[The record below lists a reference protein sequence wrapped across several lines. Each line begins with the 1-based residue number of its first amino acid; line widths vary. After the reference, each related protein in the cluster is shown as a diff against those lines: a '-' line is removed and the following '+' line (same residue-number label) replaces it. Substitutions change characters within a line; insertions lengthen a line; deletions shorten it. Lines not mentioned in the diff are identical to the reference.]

1 MLKNVLALVRP
12 NNSSLAFER
21 TNMSANLNLK
31 SRAPSAPTP
40 AAPLPNP
47 DPCFAPAGP
56 ASSERLNAAIR
67 AETTWCWV
75 ASAGSRS
82 SAWRQAAR
90 AALGSPACS
99 APSAVAARR
108 LSSSACTRRRQ
119 EGQAS
124 RAGAICV
131 PHCAHTDGARPGTSA
146 SVIYEGL
153 RRCGA
158 SGGLVRPCD
167 LQGDAPV
174 ELPRLVQREPRDQQV
189 DRARDADHYRSRIRE
204 RDDHREAK
212 GDSGQARARRRTGRG
227 VAGRADAG
235 GDRGGRGGPGAPF
248 LLQLA
253 GDQRGVGHHD
263 GGVGEKHGDQLVAR
277 AAT

>member
-1 MLKNVLALVRP
+1 MLKNVLALVKP
-12 NNSSLAFER
+12 NSSSLAFVR

-31 SRAPSAPTP
+31 SRAPSAPRP

-47 DPCFAPAGP
+47 DPCFSPAGP
-56 ASSERLNAAIR
+56 ASSERLSAAIR

-75 ASAGSRS
+75 ASAGNRS
-82 SAWRQAAR
+82 SASRQAAR
-90 AALGSPACS
+90 AALASLACS

-131 PHCAHTDGARPGTSA
+131 PHCAHTEGARPGRSA

-158 SGGLVRPCD
+158 SGDLIWPCD

-174 ELPRLVQREPRDQQV
+174 ELPRLIQGEACDQQV
-189 DRARDADHYRSRIRE
+189 DRARNADH
-204 RDDHREAK
+204 
-212 GDSGQARARRRTGRG
+212 
-227 VAGRADAG
+227 
-235 GDRGGRGGPGAPF
+235 DR
-248 LLQLA
+248 
-253 GDQRGVGHHD
+253 
-263 GGVGEKHGDQLVAR
+263 
-277 AAT
+277 

>member
-12 NNSSLAFER
+12 NSSSLAFVR

-47 DPCFAPAGP
+47 DPCLAPAGP

-75 ASAGSRS
+75 ASAGNRS

-108 LSSSACTRRRQ
+108 LRFSACTRRRQ

-131 PHCAHTDGARPGTSA
+131 PDCPHTDAARPGTAA
-146 SVIYEGL
+146 SVIYKAL

-158 SGGLVRPCD
+158 SGGLVWPGD

-174 ELPRLVQREPRDQQV
+174 ELPRLVQREPRDQQM
-189 DRARDADHYRSRIRE
+189 DPECDADPDTSRIRQ
-204 RDDHREAK
+204 RDDHGEAE
-212 GDSGQARARRRTGRG
+212 GNGGQARPRRRVWRG
-227 VAGRADAG
+227 VSGRVDPG
-235 GDRGGRGGPGAPF
+235 GHRGGRPGPGAPL

-253 GDQRGVGHHD
+253 GDQRGVGH
-263 GGVGEKHGDQLVAR
+263 
-277 AAT
+277 

>member
-12 NNSSLAFER
+12 NNSSLAFVR

-108 LSSSACTRRRQ
+108 LSSSAYTRRRQ

-158 SGGLVRPCD
+158 SGGLERPCD
-167 LQGDAPV
+167 LHGDAPRSEEHTS
-174 ELPRLVQREPRDQQV
+174 ELQSHSDLVCRLLLEKKKKKTHITQYTN
-189 DRARDADHYRSRIRE
+189 HS
-204 RDDHREAK
+204 
-212 GDSGQARARRRTGRG
+212 DSSSQ
-227 VAGRADAG
+227 
-235 GDRGGRGGPGAPF
+235 
-248 LLQLA
+248 
-253 GDQRGVGHHD
+253 
-263 GGVGEKHGDQLVAR
+263 
-277 AAT
+277 

>member
-12 NNSSLAFER
+12 NSSSLAFVR

-75 ASAGSRS
+75 ASTGNRS

-131 PHCAHTDGARPGTSA
+131 PHCVHSDGARPGRSA
-146 SVIYEGL
+146 SVIYEDY
-153 RRCGA
+153 A
-158 SGGLVRPCD
+158 
-167 LQGDAPV
+167 A
-174 ELPRLVQREPRDQQV
+174 
-189 DRARDADHYRSRIRE
+189 
-204 RDDHREAK
+204 
-212 GDSGQARARRRTGRG
+212 
-227 VAGRADAG
+227 AGRAATWYGPVTCRATPRLSFHASYRAKPAINKWIGLVMPIMTGAAYASAMITARPRALAG
-235 GDRGGRGGPGAPF
+235 RPGRGDLLGAASLDALTPAATA
-248 LLQLA
+248 A
-253 GDQRGVGHHD
+253 G
-263 GGVGEKHGDQLVAR
+263 EAAR
-277 AAT
+277 ALHSFCSSRAISEESVTTTAV

>member
-1 MLKNVLALVRP
+1 MLKNVPALVRP
-12 NNSSLAFER
+12 NNSSLAFVR

-47 DPCFAPAGP
+47 DPCFAPAG
-56 ASSERLNAAIR
+56 
-67 AETTWCWV
+67 
-75 ASAGSRS
+75 
-82 SAWRQAAR
+82 QAAR

-108 LSSSACTRRRQ
+108 LSSSAYTRSRQ

-167 LQGDAPV
+167 LHGDAPV

-189 DRARDADHYRSRIRE
+189 DRARDA
-204 RDDHREAK
+204 
-212 GDSGQARARRRTGRG
+212 
-227 VAGRADAG
+227 
-235 GDRGGRGGPGAPF
+235 
-248 LLQLA
+248 
-253 GDQRGVGHHD
+253 
-263 GGVGEKHGDQLVAR
+263 
-277 AAT
+277 

>member
-12 NNSSLAFER
+12 NSSSLAFVR
-21 TNMSANLNLK
+21 TNTSANLNLK

-75 ASAGSRS
+75 ASAGNRS
-82 SAWRQAAR
+82 SAWRQEAR

-99 APSAVAARR
+99 APSSVAARR
-108 LSSSACTRRRQ
+108 LRSSACTRRRQ
-119 EGQAS
+119 QGQAS

-131 PHCAHTDGARPGTSA
+131 PHCTHTDGARPGTAA
-146 SVIYEGL
+146 SVIYKAL

-158 SGGLVRPCD
+158 SGGLVRPGD

-174 ELPRLVQREPRDQQV
+174 ELPRFVQREPRDQQV
-189 DRARDADHYRSRIRE
+189 ERARDADHDRSRIRE
-204 RDDHREAK
+204 RDDHREAERN
-212 GDSGQARARRRTGRG
+212 GGQARARRRIWGR
-227 VAGRADAG
+227 VSGRVDPG
-235 GDRGGRGGPGAPF
+235 GRRGGRAGPGAPL

-253 GDQRGVGHHD
+253 GDQ
-263 GGVGEKHGDQLVAR
+263 
-277 AAT
+277 